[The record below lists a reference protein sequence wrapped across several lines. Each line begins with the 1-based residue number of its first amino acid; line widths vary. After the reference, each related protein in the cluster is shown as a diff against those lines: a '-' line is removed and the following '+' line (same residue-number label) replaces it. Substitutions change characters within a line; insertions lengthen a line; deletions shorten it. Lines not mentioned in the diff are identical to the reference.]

1 MCVQLAP
8 TSSGTLLLQVKMEAE
23 EGKRLALTSKV
34 QAMKEQNEWRSRRG
48 VHHGGLGCSNTLHK
62 VKKRHN
68 KAVELL
74 KRPSQVNQ
82 QKQVKSNYPFGTDGT
97 DSKFN
102 QIIKAF
108 QSIQEGPRHGS
119 E

>member
-1 MCVQLAP
+1 MVWAAQTP
-8 TSSGTLLLQVKMEAE
+8 FT
-23 EGKRLALTSKV
+23 
-34 QAMKEQNEWRSRRG
+34 RSRRG
-48 VHHGGLGCSNTLHK
+48 TTKWLSCSNALHK

-82 QKQVKSNYPFGTDGT
+82 QKQVKSNYPFGMDGT

-102 QIIKAF
+102 KIIKAF